1 VLVASSVLSTKFGSG
16 RKVSTFKPYVFL
28 AVERCIT
35 QMQIDYNNRKFKPV
49 SNSDNGEV
57 STDMV
62 FQYQQVGN
70 VLTCT
75 YNGKNI
81 IKGHVIGLV
90 DETGCIQMSYHQVN
104 RDGKLMTGICS
115 SKPEL
120 INGKIRLYETWQW
133 TSGDQSEGVSILDEI

>member
-1 VLVASSVLSTKFGSG
+1 
-16 RKVSTFKPYVFL
+16 
-28 AVERCIT
+28 
-35 QMQIDYNNRKFKPV
+35 MQIDYNNRKFKPV